1 MPYQEVTSGKRKR
14 CRDIDTKSK
23 LTDGLVVLFTP
34 ADPTVS
40 VESINSLR
48 LSDTFQELA
57 PSCIIELE
65 LRSTRVTEARLIYPS
80 KPCKHPQQRL
90 ETLPPR
96 TSHGIRDVPDVARQT
111 TDNHHRKILL
121 KRRQHLLL
129 NPVDVLA
136 IQEPLTRPGDFRLS
150 PYVIYSSAP
159 ALANGRSRALL
170 LVKAGLLLSH
180 VDPSTFILRGLERT
194 QYHMGDNRIT
204 PRGSALEDVTT
215 SLGLEALNDGSET
228 FVRQGVHGSVLDL
241 TFAPRDIAASWSVMA
256 DTWGSDHVPI
266 MVVSPHTRT
275 RKPAPDLEY
284 LNLRAARRRAQR
296 KARRTNIAADWQHH
310 RKIDAKFRRHTT
322 RLQLKR
328 LLMQCRQL
336 LGLLRKFRAHSQQ
349 GLPPNGLLTLY
360 KGLIKSKFLYSLPLA
375 NIRGPQRD
383 QLERFHRVALR
394 LCLGLPSN
402 SPNIPTLVEARE
414 QPLFLKGEESSKM
427 HLIRIHVALSTDYL
441 LMNLHSR
448 SSSHFGRI
456 AAEFTNEIGD
466 PGPRFPIRP
475 PHSTQPPLNVQ
486 RSLPDV
492 RARKD
497 LHPVVARTA
506 VAVALEEKYASSL
519 EIYTDGSVNKSA
531 GTATAAYVIPSIGK
545 EHAVR
550 INIETS
556 STTAEMV
563 AILLALEYLGNTE
576 WMTAAV
582 ILTDSRTALRNL
594 ANAGEG
600 SLLAQETAHLATTLQ
615 ERGWTLAFQWVP
627 AHSGIVGNERAD
639 TLAKNAHALPS
650 PTYHLRPFH
659 EARLLI
665 ARNIRSRHPDPST
678 ARGTPPIPVPDSR
691 LTRADASLLH
701 RLWTGSA
708 FTRLALHR
716 YGRARRGDSPECTV
730 CGDPED
736 ITHIL
741 LICPEYDAARKGLFA
756 TVLKAGGQTAT
767 TTCLLFPTGS
777 RRQAWSIFRA
787 VLEFLH
793 QTELAERL

>member
-1 MPYQEVTSGKRKR
+1 
-14 CRDIDTKSK
+14 
-23 LTDGLVVLFTP
+23 
-34 ADPTVS
+34 
-40 VESINSLR
+40 
-48 LSDTFQELA
+48 
-57 PSCIIELE
+57 
-65 LRSTRVTEARLIYPS
+65 
-80 KPCKHPQQRL
+80 
-90 ETLPPR
+90 
-96 TSHGIRDVPDVARQT
+96 
-111 TDNHHRKILL
+111 
-121 KRRQHLLL
+121 
-129 NPVDVLA
+129 
-136 IQEPLTRPGDFRLS
+136 
-150 PYVIYSSAP
+150 
-159 ALANGRSRALL
+159 
-170 LVKAGLLLSH
+170 
-180 VDPSTFILRGLERT
+180 
-194 QYHMGDNRIT
+194 
-204 PRGSALEDVTT
+204 
-215 SLGLEALNDGSET
+215 
-228 FVRQGVHGSVLDL
+228 
-241 TFAPRDIAASWSVMA
+241 
-256 DTWGSDHVPI
+256 
-266 MVVSPHTRT
+266 
-275 RKPAPDLEY
+275 
-284 LNLRAARRRAQR
+284 
-296 KARRTNIAADWQHH
+296 
-310 RKIDAKFRRHTT
+310 
-322 RLQLKR
+322 
-328 LLMQCRQL
+328 MQCRQL
-336 LGLLRKFRAHSQQ
+336 LGLLSKFRAHSQQ
-349 GLPPNGLLTLY
+349 GLPPNGLLNLY
-360 KGLIKSKFLYSLPLA
+360 KGLIKSKFLYSLLLA

-402 SPNIPTLVEARE
+402 FPNIPTLVEARE
-414 QPLFLKGEESSKM
+414 QPLFLKGEESSKR

-441 LMNLHSR
+441 LMNLHLR

-466 PGPRFPIRP
+466 PGPR
-475 PHSTQPPLNVQ
+475 
-486 RSLPDV
+486 
-492 RARKD
+492 KD
-497 LHPVVARTA
+497 LYPVVARTA

-545 EHAVR
+545 EQAVR

-563 AILLALEYLGNTE
+563 AIHLALEYLRTTE

-600 SLLAQETAHLATTLQ
+600 SLLAQETAHLATTPQ

-691 LTRADASLLH
+691 LTRADASLLY

-716 YGRARRGDSPECTV
+716 YGRAGRVDSPECTV

-741 LICPEYDAARKGLFA
+741 LICPEYDAARKVLFA

-767 TTCLLFPTGS
+767 TTRLLFPTGS